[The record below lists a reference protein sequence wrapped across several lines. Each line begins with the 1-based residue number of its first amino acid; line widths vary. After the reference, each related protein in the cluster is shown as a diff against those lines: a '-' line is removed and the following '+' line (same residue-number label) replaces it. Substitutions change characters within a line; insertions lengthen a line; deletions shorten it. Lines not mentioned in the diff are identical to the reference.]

1 MKNEKLLKVSEQ
13 KGIAE
18 TLLNWLRT
26 CPYIPS
32 GLKLDYQY
40 LGNKSGLSL
49 HTLSGTIKRV
59 EYIDGSYEG
68 VYPFAIYLRDI
79 PDSNN
84 TRLDCTDILDMIGSW
99 VDGQNEYPD
108 LGDNRSVSTIET
120 ITNSTLVKRF
130 ENGVDDYMITFEL
143 IYVKGADYSWLYQ

>member
-1 MKNEKLLKVSEQ
+1 MQNAKLLKVSEQ
-13 KGIAE
+13 KGIAK

-26 CPYIPS
+26 CPHIPS
-32 GLKLDYQY
+32 SLKLDYQY
-40 LGNKSGLSL
+40 LGDKSGLSL

-68 VYPFAIYLRDI
+68 VYPFAIYLREV

-99 VDGQNEYPD
+99 VDEQNEYPD
-108 LGDNRSVSTIET
+108 LGNNRSILSIEQVA
-120 ITNSTLVKRF
+120 NATLVKRF
-130 ENGVDDYMITFEL
+130 ENGVDDYMATFEL
-143 IYVKGADYSWLYQ
+143 TFEKE